1 MSKLKAYEKVV
12 MAHDELD
19 DGTLVINFDV
29 TDDANI
35 VTRIG
40 GYVMAR
46 QDDDD
51 KCFYVTVISGNG
63 DVRSDTVVPFEF
75 VGEPEEE
82 V

>member
-51 KCFYVTVISGNG
+51 KCF
-63 DVRSDTVVPFEF
+63 D
-75 VGEPEEE
+75 
-82 V
+82 